1 MVGTTSNS
9 IENCSQEHYKGMKQ
23 CKPKFVV
30 SCISHDSHLK
40 WCYMMLYVVFFQ
52 GNFKA
57 ATMQFTFQKR
67 CTELCFGLF
76 WANHALQ
83 ILHIGYAVDSVCML
97 KMQMRRQ
104 VGLASRCETNGGGES
119 ILGKSWQ
126 VIGETSPGAHH
137 KYVLQDEQYKILESS
152 SESAHTFSAIY
163 QVFIFAQTILFL
175 WITCLNLLIT
185 FLEFAQNVSSC
196 SLRSSA
202 CR

>member
-1 MVGTTSNS
+1 MLFFSRQLQSCHNA
-9 IENCSQEHYKGMKQ
+9 IHF
-23 CKPKFVV
+23 PKEVYRSV
-30 SCISHDSHLK
+30 
-40 WCYMMLYVVFFQ
+40 
-52 GNFKA
+52 
-57 ATMQFTFQKR
+57 
-67 CTELCFGLF
+67 F
-76 WANHALQ
+76 WANYPFK
-83 ILHIGYAVDSVCML
+83 GYAVDSVCML

-152 SESAHTFSAIY
+152 SESSQTLSAIY